1 MTREKRKPSLQH
13 FQKALEL
20 IQNGLLL
27 QDKSGQP
34 IYANQAL
41 CHIFGATEEDILTE
55 GLKRLFPVDSIKTIE
70 NKVLPETLRFGV
82 GKAELD
88 GINHEGERFPL
99 AISSITV
106 EDDGDGT
113 VGFVSVCKD
122 LSEEREFQ
130 LRKLHSEKLAAVG
143 EMLAGVAHE
152 LNNPLTSVV
161 GFSEL
166 LLRKRV
172 SPEIKRQLRRIASE
186 AMRTSKIVHNL
197 LSVVRS
203 HKPERVLVGING
215 VIQNVLELKSRQ
227 LHFDNIRL
235 IRRLSD
241 DKTLPKVAGDYQ
253 QLLEVILNLINNAHQ
268 AMSAYRGK
276 GTLTITTTSNDG
288 AVIIRISDTGPGVAK
303 KIQSKLFQP
312 FFTTKPDGSG
322 LGLNI
327 SQKIIREHGGNLT
340 FTNRRQSGT
349 TFVICLPIASDG
361 FEPFETI
368 ATPKAQP
375 SKTLKIMVLDDEE
388 VILDLQ
394 YHLLKQLG
402 HAPQLFKSSSEA
414 LSALNKQNFD
424 LILVDIKM
432 PRINGIKFYKHL
444 QKKHPHLSRR
454 LIFITGDSLN
464 QKNNHFFSEHQIDVL
479 YKPFVLKQLE
489 AILQHTLDKQTTIH
503 REYANDTKG
512 PHDEP

>member
-1 MTREKRKPSLQH
+1 MSPQIREPSLQH
-13 FQKALEL
+13 FQKALGL

-27 QDKSGQP
+27 QDKSGCP
-34 IYANQAL
+34 LYINQAL
-41 CHIFGATEEDILTE
+41 CHIFGAAEEDILNE
-55 GLKRLFPVDSIKTIE
+55 GLTRLFPADSIKTI
-70 NKVLPETLRFGV
+70 KDKILPETLRFGV

-88 GINHEGERFPL
+88 GINQEGERFPL
-99 AISSITV
+99 SISTMTV
-106 EDDGDGT
+106 EDDEDDT

-130 LRKLHSEKLAAVG
+130 RRKLHSEKLAAVG

-172 SPEIKRQLRRIASE
+172 SPEIKRQLRRISSE
-186 AMRTSKIVHNL
+186 AIRTSKIVQNL

-203 HKPERVLVGING
+203 HKPERILVGVNG

-235 IRRLSD
+235 VRRLSD
-241 DKTLPKVAGDYQ
+241 DQTLPKVVGDYQ
-253 QLLEVILNLINNAHQ
+253 QLLEVFLNLINNAHQ
-268 AMSAYRGK
+268 AMSADRGK

-288 AVIIRISDTGPGVAK
+288 AVIIRISDTGPGIEK

-327 SQKIIREHGGNLT
+327 SQKIIREHGGNVT
-340 FTNRRQSGT
+340 FENGRDRGT
-349 TFVICLPIASDG
+349 SFIICLPVASDA
-361 FEPFETI
+361 FEPFSAPEI
-368 ATPKAQP
+368 PKP
-375 SKTLKIMVLDDEE
+375 RSSRSLKIMVLDDEE

-402 HAPQLFKSSSEA
+402 HEPHLFSSASEA
-414 LSALNKQNFD
+414 LPVLNEQHFD
-424 LILVDIKM
+424 LILADIKM
-432 PRINGIKFYKHL
+432 PRINGFKFYKHL
-444 QKKHPHLSRR
+444 ERQHPQMTQR

-464 QKNNHFFSEHQIDVL
+464 QKNNHFFSEHQIHVL

-489 AILQHTLDKQTTIH
+489 AIIENTLEKQSDPNSESAH
-503 REYANDTKG
+503 ETKG
-512 PHDEP
+512 IPQ